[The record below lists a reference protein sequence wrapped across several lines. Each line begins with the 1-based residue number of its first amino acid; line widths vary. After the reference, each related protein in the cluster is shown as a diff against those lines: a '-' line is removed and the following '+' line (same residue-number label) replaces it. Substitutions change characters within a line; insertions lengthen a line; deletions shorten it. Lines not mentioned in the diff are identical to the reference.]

1 MASLC
6 ATRNLTSTI
15 CNLKLR
21 QEPDMLQA
29 IRHLDYVI
37 LLCDDI
43 PSMRRFYHE
52 VMGFPIYRDWGTWV
66 ELRVGSV
73 LLALRERGR
82 AYDGPGFQRR
92 SAGVQL
98 AFRVAPA
105 EVDGCYRELLER
117 RVAILEAPAD
127 QDYGHRTLFF
137 NDPAGNILEI
147 YADI

>member
-1 MASLC
+1 
-6 ATRNLTSTI
+6 
-15 CNLKLR
+15 
-21 QEPDMLQA
+21 MLQA

-37 LLCDDI
+37 LPCDDI

-52 VMGFPIYRDWGTWV
+52 VMGLPIYRDWGTWV

-82 AYDGPGFQRR
+82 SYDGPSAQSRA
-92 SAGVQL
+92 AGVQL

-105 EVDGCYRELLER
+105 EVEGCYRELLEQG
-117 RVAILEAPAD
+117 VAILEAPTD
-127 QDYGHRTLFF
+127 QEYGHRTLFF